1 MHAAPRIRGVSKR
14 RCDVSLW
21 ASAAALPLASHA
33 SAILVNLE
41 PNAWLTMAEPI
52 RRSLAADAMLH
63 TAGCAIVAAPLAG
76 VAAVAR
82 RRLVSEDGGLTGNL
96 TGVVPALTI
105 AAALFTT
112 VSSVISMMWL
122 AGQPGA
128 TSLVVQAHA
137 TVLSV
142 ALALAGWGALC
153 AAWFRDPLD
162 AAGCSLV
169 TVLVAACG
177 LLVGGATVSDLSP
190 TTLSWG
196 LTASPLMVIASAAQ
210 IDLVRMDVLYQISPL
225 AHIQFEY
232 PSWQR
237 ACASYTAVA
246 FACFLAF
253 RSKSRTWFANPRPE
267 RTI

>member
-1 MHAAPRIRGVSKR
+1 MDAAPGIRERSKR
-14 RCDVSLW
+14 RCEVGLW
-21 ASAAALPLASHA
+21 TSAAALPLASHA
-33 SAILVNLE
+33 SAMLVNVE
-41 PNAWLTMAEPI
+41 PNAWLTLGESI
-52 RRSLAADAMLH
+52 RWSLAADAMLH
-63 TAGCAIVAAPLAG
+63 TAGCAIVAAPIAG

-82 RRLVSEDGGLTGNL
+82 RRRSSEGGLTCDFV
-96 TGVVPALTI
+96 GVVPAVTI

-128 TSLVVQAHA
+128 TLLVVQAHA

-142 ALALAGWGALC
+142 TLALAGWGALC
-153 AAWFRDPLD
+153 AEWFRDPLD
-162 AAGCSLV
+162 AAGCSLA

-177 LLVGGATVSDLSP
+177 LLVGGAAVSDLSP
-190 TTLSWG
+190 SMLGWG

-210 IDLVRMDVLYQISPL
+210 IDLVRMDLLYQISPL

-232 PSWQR
+232 PSWER
-237 ACASYTAVA
+237 ACALYTAVA
-246 FACFLAF
+246 FACFLAV